1 MIDWRIPRDT
11 ATHQEKG
18 WSFPSFEIQE
28 YLLPLI
34 NVGFD
39 YIDEYGATDFA
50 VEDCIRMKGNIRYLL
65 DSRLITGRS
74 EIKYDAFGKG
84 LITLDSKEIEQCLLR
99 LEEAAEQCIAT
110 RETLR
115 FYGD

>member
-1 MIDWRIPRDT
+1 MIDWRILRGDV
-11 ATHQEKG
+11 THQEKG

-28 YLLPLI
+28 FLLPLI

-39 YIDEYGATDFA
+39 FDEYDATDFGP
-50 VEDCIRMKGNIRYLL
+50 EDCVRMKGNIRYLL
-65 DSRLITGRS
+65 DSRLVTGRT
-74 EIKYDAFGKG
+74 EIKYDSFGKG
-84 LITLDSKEIEQCLLR
+84 LVVLDSKEIEQCLLR